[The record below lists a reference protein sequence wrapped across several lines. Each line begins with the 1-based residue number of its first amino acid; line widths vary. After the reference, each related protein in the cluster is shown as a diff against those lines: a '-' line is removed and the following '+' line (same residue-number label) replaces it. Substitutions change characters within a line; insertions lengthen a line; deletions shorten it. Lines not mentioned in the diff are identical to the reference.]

1 MHNVTI
7 LIAGHGNLAAAIQ
20 ATLADHLDCIVDRWE
35 NAGAYTEEQHKVIV
49 HIGSGR
55 QLPDILAYCNRNGTP
70 LIQGS
75 TGLDYHYPGGGF
87 TVVEAANFNIL
98 LLKFM
103 HMLKQFGKHFRSYEI
118 QIVESH
124 QETKTS
130 VPGTA
135 VAFSEYFG
143 VDVSTI
149 RSIRNRAQQLD
160 ELGIAAPY
168 LDRHAVHILTIND
181 GDTTLSMRTQVLGLA
196 SYVSGLASIVRALP
210 KLEKRF
216 YNVVALVELGLI

>member
-1 MHNVTI
+1 MHNLTI
-7 LIAGHGNLAAAIQ
+7 LLAGHGHLAGAIQ
-20 ATLADHLDCIVDRWE
+20 TNLSNHLDCTVDSWDNIARY
-35 NAGAYTEEQHKVIV
+35 NDVRNMVVA

-55 QLPDILAYCNRNGTP
+55 QLPDILAYCHTHRIP

-75 TGLDYHYPGGGF
+75 TGVDYTYEPGNF
-87 TVVEAANFNIL
+87 ALIEAPNFNIL

-103 HMLKQFGKHFRSYEI
+103 HMLKHFGKHFRSYEI

-135 VAFSEYFG
+135 VAFAEYFG
-143 VDVSTI
+143 VDLSSI
-149 RSIRNRAQQLD
+149 RSIRDRALQVH

-168 LDRHAVHILTIND
+168 LDRHAVHVITIKE
-181 GDTTLSMRTQVLGLA
+181 GDTTLSLRTEVLGLA
-196 SYVSGLASIVRALP
+196 SYVSGLAGIIRALAS
-210 KLEKRF
+210 LDKRL
-216 YNVVALVELGLI
+216 YNVVDLVELGLI